1 MVKISFDAGH
11 GLFTSGKRCL
21 KSLDPKETREW
32 YLNNRVVV
40 NVLNQLKEY
49 EDVETLRVD
58 DPTGKTDIRLAERST
73 TIDNWRSNIHLSIH
87 HNAGINGGEGG
98 GIVVFRHPKSS
109 ERTQQYQEAIYKKLI
124 EHTGLKG
131 NRSNPMAEKDL
142 HMTREP
148 DMPSP
153 LLELGFMDSRIDVPI
168 ILLEQYADK
177 CANGIVA
184 FLVETFKLKKKVVV
198 VPEKKDFVLPDG
210 KFFRVVVGSYQSR
223 NNAERVQA
231 ELAEDGFDSFL
242 AIYEK

>member
-32 YLNNRVVV
+32 ILNNRVVT
-40 NVLNQLKEY
+40 NVINMLKDY
-49 EDVETLRVD
+49 EDVQTLRVD
-58 DPTGKTDIRLAERST
+58 DPTGKQDIPLRERST
-73 TIDNWRSNIHLSIH
+73 TIDNWRSNLHLSIH
-87 HNAGINGGEGG
+87 HNAGINGGSGG
-98 GIVVFRHPKSS
+98 GIVVIRHPESS
-109 ERTQQYQEAIYKKLI
+109 AKTKEYQEGIYKKLI

-131 NRSNPMAEKDL
+131 DRKSPLYLKDL

-153 LLELGFMDSRIDVPI
+153 LLELGFMDSRTDVPI
-168 ILLEQYADK
+168 ILQEQHADK
-177 CANGIVA
+177 CAEGIVT
-184 FLVETFKLKKKVVV
+184 FLAETFKLKKKVVV
-198 VPEKKDFVLPDG
+198 APEKKDFVLPEG
-210 KFFRVVVGSYQSR
+210 KFFRVVVGSFQSR
-223 NNAERVQA
+223 NNAEQIQR